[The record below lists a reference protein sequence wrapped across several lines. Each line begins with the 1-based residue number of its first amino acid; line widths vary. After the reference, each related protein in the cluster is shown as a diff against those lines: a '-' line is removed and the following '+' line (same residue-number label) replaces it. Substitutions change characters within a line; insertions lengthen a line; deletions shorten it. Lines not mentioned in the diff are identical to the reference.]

1 MSRKPNFDVTG
12 AWLEGDDPGDRKFI
26 KIGFLLLEN
35 GETLPDITIAYQT
48 WGTLNA
54 DKSLSLIHI

>member
-1 MSRKPNFDVTG
+1 MSRRPNFDVTG

-35 GETLPDITIAYQT
+35 GETCQISPSLIKH
-48 WGTLNA
+48 GERLNA
-54 DKSLSLIHI
+54 DKVQCNFD

>member
-1 MSRKPNFDVTG
+1 MSKQPNFDVTG

-26 KIGFLLLEN
+26 NIGSLILES
-35 GETLPDITIAYQT
+35 GEELPDITIAYQT
-48 WGTLNA
+48 WGTLNK